1 MTTKTVDRQWCL
13 LVISK
18 PAASEGFGVVEYI
31 DKSLNCFLSSPLYL
45 QGLNEFLIP
54 V

>member
-18 PAASEGFGVVEYI
+18 QLPKALVL
-31 DKSLNCFLSSPLYL
+31 LNTLINHETVASSPLYL
-45 QGLNEFLIP
+45 QGLSEFLIP
-54 V
+54 G